1 MYGDHGRGRRRQ
13 CPDRRGPA
21 VRRLL
26 QSLLLKL
33 TGLGLLRITLFSD
46 TYLRYVKPGLRPVLI
61 ASGVVLLLL
70 GIVAAFSRTGN
81 GGHAHDAHDGHTD
94 GAHEAHAHD
103 GHEGHDG
110 HDHSATPRIAW
121 LLVLPAL
128 SLLLFAPPALGAYTA
143 ARSGAEPVAVQKK
156 GFEPLPATSPLPLT
170 LTEFTKR
177 VQQDR
182 SRAIQG
188 RTVRLTGFVTPDA
201 TGEGWYLTRIIF
213 SCCAADSQTVKIHV
227 YGSGS
232 AEPPAADT
240 WLAVTGTWHPAGTLG
255 TTSAPAALDARLTTP
270 IAQPINAFTDDLPI
284 TPG

>member
-1 MYGDHGRGRRRQ
+1 M
-13 CPDRRGPA
+13 
-21 VRRLL
+21 RRLL

-70 GIVAAFSRTGN
+70 GIVAAFSRTGS
-81 GGHAHDAHDGHTD
+81 GGHAPDAHDGPASGGPDGHASDAHDRHTD

-103 GHEGHDG
+103 GHAGHDG
-110 HDHSATPRIAW
+110 HDHSATPKIAW

-128 SLLLFAPPALGAYTA
+128 NLLLFAPPALGAYTA

>member
-1 MYGDHGRGRRRQ
+1 M
-13 CPDRRGPA
+13 
-21 VRRLL
+21 RRLL

-33 TGLGLLRITLFSD
+33 TGLGLLRITLFND

-70 GIVAAFSRTGN
+70 GIAAAFSRTGN
-81 GGHAHDAHDGHTD
+81 GGHAHDAHDAHDGHASDDQDGHASGGHEGHTD
-94 GAHEAHAHD
+94 GGHEAHAHD
-103 GHEGHDG
+103 GQEGHDG
-110 HDHSATPRIAW
+110 HDHSGTPKIAW

-143 ARSGAEPVAVQKK
+143 ARSGAKPVAVQKK
-156 GFEPLPATSPLPLT
+156 GFGPLPATSPLPLT
-170 LTEFTKR
+170 LTDFTKR

-201 TGEGWYLTRIIF
+201 TGDGWYLTRIIF
-213 SCCAADSQTVKIHV
+213 TCCAADSQTVKIHV